1 MNNWKI
7 IPTIV
12 FATVLIF
19 GAGVFSGG
27 MLVDYAKRGHPAAA
41 KRPAPAAPANS
52 VTNPAAVS
60 SNNTNINAASAAA
73 ARQNKPPE
81 ILSKEFLQR
90 LDSELRLNKEQH
102 EAIQKVIGDGQNEMR
117 KVVQDARLEIREVL
131 APGQR
136 DQFDDLVK
144 RPFHKPIFATNAP
157 AATSV
162 PAAAALVP
170 VPTNAP

>member
-41 KRPAPAAPANS
+41 AKRPAPVVPVNS
-52 VTNPAAVS
+52 VTNPAAAS
-60 SNNTNINAASAAA
+60 SNNITAASVAA

-157 AATSV
+157 AAASA
-162 PAAAALVP
+162 PAAAVLAP